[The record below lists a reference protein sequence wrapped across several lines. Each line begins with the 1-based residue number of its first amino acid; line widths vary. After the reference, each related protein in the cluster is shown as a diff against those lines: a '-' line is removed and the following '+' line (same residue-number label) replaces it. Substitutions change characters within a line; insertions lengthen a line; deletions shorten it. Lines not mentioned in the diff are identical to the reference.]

1 MLLSPS
7 SRKHDL
13 PLLMGIVNV
22 TGDSFSEGGLSAPET
37 AVERA
42 LQLLADGADI
52 LDIGG
57 ESTRPGAEDVT
68 GKVEISRLSPVIS
81 EILRQAPDAVISVDT
96 RRAGTAGEML
106 GLGAKIIN
114 DVSMLRFD
122 PEMPEVLRENPE
134 SILVLCHS
142 RGTPQNMRFPEFC
155 RYDGDVVEIVCN
167 ELLEAAEKSGV
178 SRERIWFDPGF
189 GFAKTVEQQI
199 VMMQG
204 TARMVKRLG
213 NVLAGI
219 SRKSFIGEITGEKDP
234 ALRTGGTLAGELHL
248 ASCGAA
254 VIRTHNVRMLRD
266 ALKMKYTVEHKTEET
281 EL

>member
-142 RGTPQNMRFPEFC
+142 RGTPQNMRFPAAMT
-155 RYDGDVVEIVCN
+155 VT
-167 ELLEAAEKSGV
+167 LLKSSAMSCLRRRKNQV
-178 SRERIWFDPGF
+178 SAVNGYGSIP
-189 GFAKTVEQQI
+189 V
-199 VMMQG
+199 
-204 TARMVKRLG
+204 LG
-213 NVLAGI
+213 
-219 SRKSFIGEITGEKDP
+219 S
-234 ALRTGGTLAGELHL
+234 
-248 ASCGAA
+248 
-254 VIRTHNVRMLRD
+254 
-266 ALKMKYTVEHKTEET
+266 LKPLNSK
-281 EL
+281 LL